1 MPVPTRRH
9 VRTAALALLALIGV
23 LGQVPPA
30 AAQIEA
36 PPPIPAGLTRQATSQ
51 LALQRQTLM
60 IQRDGLVMRIDMARQ
75 NCSRLL
81 NTDHGLVGP
90 CQDTRMDLAQEIGD
104 YRAALA
110 HYRLLLDTAERD
122 KPAPPSEGV
131 HPASPGSAP
140 GATPVP

>member
-9 VRTAALALLALIGV
+9 VRTAALALLAFIGV
-23 LGQVPPA
+23 LALARPA
-30 AAQIEA
+30 AAQLEA
-36 PPPIPAGLTRQATSQ
+36 PPLVPAGLTRQATSQ

-60 IQRDGLVMRIDMARQ
+60 SQRDGLVMRIDMARQ
-75 NCSRLL
+75 NCSRLQ

-110 HYRLLLDTAERD
+110 NYRLLLDTAERD
-122 KPAPPSEGV
+122 KSPPQTGA
-131 HPASPGSAP
+131 HAASPGSAP